1 MKRPRIAGS
10 REYQLAVDMNAEFE
24 GTEELDE
31 SEICEM
37 FGNIEIHAEF
47 VFLFGSMLIFHI
59 EDETEMVF
67 VEEVDFGLK
76 IDGCFGGVEF
86 F

>member
-24 GTEELDE
+24 GTEKLDE
-31 SEICEM
+31 GKVSEM
-37 FGNIEIHAEF
+37 FGDIEVDAELI
-47 VFLFGSMLIFHI
+47 FLLLAMEVFHI
-59 EDETEMVF
+59 EDEAKVMF
-67 VEEVDFGLK
+67 IEEVDFGFEV
-76 IDGCFGGVEF
+76 DGALGGAEF